1 MELYLIDDLPK
12 SLIFIY
18 DILVIC
24 LFVYTLC
31 QQTNKKKERLARKEM
46 YNVLVIP
53 SQVFFY
59 DIRYGEM
66 QICKD
71 TCTICNKIWQT
82 RMICA
87 SETYVTLVIE
97 PRFRDWGVGFN
108 ITNVGY
114 SKTRLCSHQSNILS
128 DR

>member
-46 YNVLVIP
+46 
-53 SQVFFY
+53 
-59 DIRYGEM
+59 
-66 QICKD
+66 
-71 TCTICNKIWQT
+71 
-82 RMICA
+82 
-87 SETYVTLVIE
+87 
-97 PRFRDWGVGFN
+97 
-108 ITNVGY
+108 
-114 SKTRLCSHQSNILS
+114 
-128 DR
+128 